1 MSYSEQLLDAIQNH
15 DFSENNILLKKALD
29 NDEPEILSSLASN
42 LTDLGFTNLAK
53 DVYRAL
59 IAQFPE
65 EDLFKVYLG
74 EILLNDG
81 QEDDGLTLLYNI
93 SPDSDAYVE
102 SLLVQAD
109 YYQTNGLIE
118 PAKQKLLQARELAPD
133 EDAIT
138 FGLAELDYLSG
149 DYISALKYYDKLA
162 KKYKTFEEVVIN
174 ERIATSL
181 AKLGEYEEAAKV
193 IRKHQGEFLSIDALY
208 EAGLIMLA
216 VEDYKEAIKFLTE
229 VLETQP
235 DFVNAY
241 PLLATAYSKEDNN
254 EKVLET
260 AQIGLTY
267 NEFDEVLYNL
277 GAKAAAKVDN
287 LSEAERLLKKGL
299 EAAPENSDL
308 RLQLSNLYL
317 LRKEDKKNLSLFKD
331 LSDEDLEPQIHW
343 NRAVSYQ
350 RLEEYEQ
357 AKNEFLLAYPTFKE
371 NTDFLRQ
378 MASFFQE
385 IGENQITKE
394 ILSKYLELMPEDD
407 EMQNLYDEL

>member
-193 IRKHQGEFLSIDALY
+193 IRKHQGEFLSINALY

>member
-1 MSYSEQLLDAIQNH
+1 MSYSEQLLDAIQKH

-29 NDEPEILSSLASN
+29 YDDPEILASLASN
-42 LTDLGFTNLAK
+42 LTDLGFTNLAQ

-59 IAQFPE
+59 IARFPAV
-65 EDLFKVYLG
+65 DLFKVYLA

-102 SLLVQAD
+102 SLLAQAD

-118 PAKQKLLQARELAPD
+118 PAKQKLLQAKELAPN

-149 DYISALKYYDKLA
+149 DYVAALKYYDELA
-162 KKYKTFEEVVIN
+162 KKYKTFGEVVIN
-174 ERIATSL
+174 ERVATSL

-193 IRKHQGEFLSIDALY
+193 VKEHQNEFLSIDALY

-216 VEDYKEAIKFLTE
+216 VEDYKEAIKLFTE

-254 EKVLET
+254 EKVLEI
-260 AQIGLTY
+260 AQTGLTY

-277 GAKAAAKVDN
+277 GAKAAAN
-287 LSEAERLLKKGL
+287 LDELQESERLLKKGL
-299 EAAPENSDL
+299 EIAPENSDL

-317 LRKEDKKNLSLFKD
+317 LTKEDQKNLALFKD
-331 LSDEDLEPQIHW
+331 LGEEDLEPQIHW

-350 RLEEYEQ
+350 RLEKYEQ
-357 AKNEFLLAYPTFKE
+357 AKNEFLLAYPTFK
-371 NTDFLRQ
+371 NNADFLHQ
-378 MASFFQE
+378 MASFFKE

-394 ILSKYLELMPEDD
+394 VLRKYLQLVPEDD

>member
-29 NDEPEILSSLASN
+29 NDQPEILSSLASN

-138 FGLAELDYLSG
+138 FGLAELDYLNG

-299 EAAPENSDL
+299 EVAPENSDL

-357 AKNEFLLAYPTFKE
+357 AKNEFLLAYQTFKE